1 MIDGNLKLRVII
13 MAVVAGFS
21 FLSYLGKES
30 VNPVTGERQRVS
42 LTREQEIA
50 MGIRSAPEMAQQFG
64 GLTTDPELAAT
75 VSAVGERI
83 VARSV
88 AARSGY
94 PFTFHV
100 LADARTVNAFAL
112 PGGPIFITHALLSRL
127 ENEDQLAGVLAH
139 EVGHV
144 IARHSAERLA
154 KQELTAGLT
163 GAVVMGAGSYEL
175 GRVAQ
180 MVGGFVTMK
189 YGRDDEL
196 EADRLGLCLMAD
208 AGYRPQ
214 ALSGVMRILAKA
226 SGGSRMPEFA
236 STHPSSANRVQQIE
250 SLLTELPRVCHA
262 GSGRASR

>member
-1 MIDGNLKLRVII
+1 MIDGNLRVRLII
-13 MAVVAGFS
+13 MAVIGAFS
-21 FLSYLGKES
+21 FFSYLGKES
-30 VNPVTGERQRVS
+30 VNPITGERQRVS
-42 LTREQEIA
+42 LTHEQEIA
-50 MGIRSAPEMAQQFG
+50 MGMRSAPEMAQQFG
-64 GLTTDPELAAT
+64 GLSTDPELTAVVT
-75 VSAVGERI
+75 RVGERI
-83 VARSV
+83 LARSV

-94 PFTFHV
+94 PFSFHV
-100 LADARTVNAFAL
+100 LADRNTVNAFAL
-112 PGGPIFITHALLSRL
+112 PGGPIFITLALLSRL

-163 GAVVMGAGSYEL
+163 GAVVMGAGSYEM

-196 EADRLGLCLMAD
+196 EADRLGLCLMAE

-236 STHPSSANRVQQIE
+236 STHPSSTNRLQQIKAM
-250 SLLTELPRVCHA
+250 LGDLPRLCQTGVA
-262 GSGRASR
+262 RPL

>member
-1 MIDGNLKLRVII
+1 
-13 MAVVAGFS
+13 
-21 FLSYLGKES
+21 
-30 VNPVTGERQRVS
+30 
-42 LTREQEIA
+42 
-50 MGIRSAPEMAQQFG
+50 
-64 GLTTDPELAAT
+64 
-75 VSAVGERI
+75 
-83 VARSV
+83 
-88 AARSGY
+88 
-94 PFTFHV
+94 V
-100 LADARTVNAFAL
+100 LADRNTVNAFAL
-112 PGGPIFITHALLSRL
+112 PGGPIFITLALLSRL

-163 GAVVMGAGSYEL
+163 GAVVMGAGSYEM

-196 EADRLGLCLMAD
+196 EADRLGLCLMAE

-236 STHPSSANRVQQIE
+236 STHPSSTNRLQQIKAM
-250 SLLTELPRVCHA
+250 LGDLPRLCRA
-262 GSGRASR
+262 GTARPL